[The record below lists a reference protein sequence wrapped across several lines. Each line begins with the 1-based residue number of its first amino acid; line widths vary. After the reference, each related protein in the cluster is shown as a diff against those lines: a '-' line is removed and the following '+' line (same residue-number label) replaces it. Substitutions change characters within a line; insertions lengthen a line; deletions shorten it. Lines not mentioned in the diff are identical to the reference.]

1 MSDKENTTVI
11 DKIEGMF
18 SEKIEQLR
26 QDVSKDVMDKIEK
39 QWKEEFAEAKK
50 ELKQE
55 REFTPVAGLN
65 TDKFANIKAFRDMA
79 TNRKGEMLE
88 ASSPNKENWE
98 PEFIQGLAGFSK
110 AVYMRDHGY
119 GLDQLLVKAMGETS
133 GAIGGFYVPIE
144 FKPELLRLVI
154 EGQVVRP
161 RATVMPMA
169 TDTMWI
175 PRIRDTSHVGSI
187 HGGVAG
193 TWVAENT
200 TLTQNEPKA
209 AQVQL
214 IAKKFSDYILV
225 ANELIQDSAIAI
237 PALLG
242 VLLREGLGF
251 FEDLS
256 AISGNGVGQMYGY
269 QTSPALI
276 SVTRNT
282 TSHIK
287 WDDITSMYARMFPA
301 SLNKAVWVCSPACFP
316 DLAQM
321 SVAVGTG
328 GSAVWINNGVAGP
341 PATILGRPLIISE
354 KVPTLGTANDITFC
368 DFSYYLIGD
377 RMSMALT
384 TSEHVAFASD
394 QTAFRIIERLDGQPW
409 INSALTPNNGGDTL
423 SAFVGLAA

>member
-1 MSDKENTTVI
+1 MANETI
-11 DKIEGMF
+11 DKIEKTLNDKF
-18 SEKIEQLR
+18 DQLR
-26 QDVSKDVMDKIEK
+26 QDVDKSVVDKMQKEFK
-39 QWKEEFAEAKK
+39 EQWAEAVKDLKK
-50 ELKQE
+50 E
-55 REFTPVAGLN
+55 RDFTPAAGGKE
-65 TDKFANIKAFRDMA
+65 DKLANVKAFRDMIKSDD
-79 TNRKGEMLE
+79 TDF
-88 ASSPNKENWE
+88 NKA
-98 PEFIQGLAGFSK
+98 FAGFAK
-110 AVYMRDHGY
+110 AVYMKEHNISMEDA
-119 GLDQLLVKAMGETS
+119 VFKALGETS

-144 FKPELLRLVI
+144 FKAELLRLVI

-175 PRIRDTSHVGSI
+175 PRIRDVSHVGSI

-193 TWVAENT
+193 TWTAENT
-200 TLTQNEPKA
+200 TLSQNEPKA
-209 AQVQL
+209 ARVQL
-214 IAKKFSDYILV
+214 IAKKFSDYVLV
-225 ANELIQDSAIAI
+225 ANELIMDSAIAI

-242 VLLREGLGF
+242 VVLREGLGF
-251 FEDLS
+251 FEDIS
-256 AISGNGVGQMYGY
+256 AISGNGVGQMLGY
-269 QTSPALI
+269 QTAPCLI

-282 TSHIK
+282 TGHIK
-287 WDDITSMYARMFPA
+287 WVDVVNMYARMFPA
-301 SLNKAVWVCSPACFP
+301 SVNRAVWVVSPACFP

-328 GSAVWINNGVAGP
+328 GSAVWIGNNSMGVNAP
-341 PATILGRPLIISE
+341 PATILGRPVIISE

-384 TSEHVAFASD
+384 SSDQVAFASD

-409 INSALTPNNGGDTL
+409 IESALTPNNGGNTL